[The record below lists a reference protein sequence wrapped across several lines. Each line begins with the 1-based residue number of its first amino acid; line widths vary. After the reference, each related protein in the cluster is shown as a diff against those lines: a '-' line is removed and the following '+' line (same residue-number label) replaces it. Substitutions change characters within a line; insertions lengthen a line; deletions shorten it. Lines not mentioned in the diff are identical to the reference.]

1 MGYTHTWHIA
11 ESSTDP
17 RTADIGDDVR
27 MLMMKS
33 EMPVCLDSD
42 QADQPPCIDD
52 EKIQFNGPGE
62 DGAETFW
69 YPPSPDNAQ
78 WGLPEGLDQC
88 KTYRRP
94 YDIIVASALISIK
107 HHLGDGVI
115 TSSDGRIDE
124 EEWQAAINLYRGAF
138 PDRSL
143 PPGFIRDYGGD
154 SQQPPLMPA
163 A

>member
-1 MGYTHTWHIA
+1 M
-11 ESSTDP
+11 
-17 RTADIGDDVR
+17 
-27 MLMMKS
+27 
-33 EMPVCLDSD
+33 
-42 QADQPPCIDD
+42 
-52 EKIQFNGPGE
+52 
-62 DGAETFW
+62 
-69 YPPSPDNAQ
+69 
-78 WGLPEGLDQC
+78 
-88 KTYRRP
+88 
-94 YDIIVASALISIK
+94 ASALISIK